1 MQPFHRGVL
10 LVRRFEVGPSEAG
23 ERLDVYLARRL
34 PEHSRARIAR
44 AIRDGLITV
53 SGKTAKPGLQLAKGQ
68 TVLCRDIPNLPPS
81 EDLQAEAIPL
91 DIVYEDEHLLVVN
104 KPPGMASHPGPG
116 VRSGT
121 LVHALLGRGGSL
133 AEGSAPFRPGIVH
146 RLDKD
151 TSGLLLVAK
160 TDAAHWKLSRMI
172 ARREVTRLYEC
183 IVVGSPRED
192 RFTVD
197 AAIGRHPKNRKKMAV
212 LPEDA
217 PGARAARTDFE
228 VIERFRGFALLHAR
242 LHTGR
247 THQVRV
253 HLASIG
259 LPILGDATYGSHTAG
274 RDVAAS
280 LVGQALHAFRL
291 ELRHPF
297 TDHPLSLVAARPLG
311 WKVVL
316 RALGPP

>member
-1 MQPFHRGVL
+1 M
-10 LVRRFEVGPSEAG
+10 RRFVVGPSEAG
-23 ERLDVYLARRL
+23 ERLDVYMARRL

-53 SGKTAKPGLQLAKGQ
+53 SGKAAKPGLQLTHGQ
-68 TVLCRDIPNLPPS
+68 IVQCETIPDLPPPEEIQAEDIPL
-81 EDLQAEAIPL
+81 EV
-91 DIVYEDEHLLVVN
+91 VYEDEYLLVVN

-121 LVHALLGRGGSL
+121 LVHALLARGGSL
-133 AEGSAPFRPGIVH
+133 AVGSAPFRPGIVH

-160 TDAAHWKLSRMI
+160 TDAAHWRLSRMI

-183 IVVGSPRED
+183 IVVGEPRED

-197 AAIGRHPKNRKKMAV
+197 AAIGRHPKNRQKMSV
-212 LPEDA
+212 LPEES
-217 PGARAARTDFE
+217 PGARPARTDFE
-228 VIERFRGFALLHAR
+228 VVERYRGYALLHAR

-253 HLASIG
+253 HLASVG
-259 LPILGDATYGSHTAG
+259 LPILGDATYGSHSAG
-274 RDVAAS
+274 RDVATS

-297 TDHPLSLVAARPLG
+297 TDHPLSLVAARPLE

-316 RALGPP
+316 SALPL